1 MDPPRRAGL
10 GLKTQTRP
18 SRMTEASLSTAPAS
32 PTERVD
38 ETIPSK
44 DKAPHTETSQTVT
57 TSSSAPP
64 YSILGH
70 LSFAPATQQTIVT
83 TTTTTT
89 VSLPPLLFKPP
100 RHLSTRDPKQYPL
113 ALAPTPNSLKNFCIQ
128 VGDKPVVYKE
138 SDDAQTS
145 LNKVSL
151 NEFEYTKQQ
160 LSTSGSSIDNKHIYK
175 SRTAPSDMREATLQS
190 TLQHLRARMFVLQ
203 HRSVQHRLRV
213 SQKLLR

>member
-1 MDPPRRAGL
+1 MFRASNISRVEACAASLVWATNEAADMDPPRRAGL
-10 GLKTQTRP
+10 GLKTKTQTRP

-38 ETIPSK
+38 ETIPP
-44 DKAPHTETSQTVT
+44 KAPHTETSQTVT
-57 TSSSAPP
+57 TSSSASP
-64 YSILGH
+64 YSTLGH

-113 ALAPTPNSLKNFCIQ
+113 ALAPTPNSLKNFYIQ

-138 SDDAQTS
+138 SDDAQAS
-145 LNKVSL
+145 LNNVSL
-151 NEFEYTKQQ
+151 TELRNLGIQ
-160 LSTSGSSIDNKHIYK
+160 SS
-175 SRTAPSDMREATLQS
+175 S
-190 TLQHLRARMFVLQ
+190 
-203 HRSVQHRLRV
+203 
-213 SQKLLR
+213 